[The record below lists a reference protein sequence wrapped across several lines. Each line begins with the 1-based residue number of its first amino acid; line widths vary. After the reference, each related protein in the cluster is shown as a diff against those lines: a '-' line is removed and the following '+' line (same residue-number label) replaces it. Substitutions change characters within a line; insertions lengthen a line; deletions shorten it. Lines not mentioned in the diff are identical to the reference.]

1 MMLGQA
7 LIVLLL
13 SFVVGCATISRLP
26 SPPLN
31 ASVEMAG
38 GFETKIRIN
47 SNDLQASS
55 IMSAWISK
63 AVSASDGTV
72 DVIALSGGGAAGAF
86 GAGVIVGMGQ
96 AGQRPQFEIVTGVS
110 TGALLA
116 PFVFLGPAW
125 DEEITEIYTGP
136 DISTLVVRRGLG
148 APFHASLYR
157 THRFGEF
164 VQSHITPRFMEA
176 VAAESR
182 RGRLLLASTT
192 NVDTGV
198 STIWN
203 LGLIAQR
210 GGPQAR
216 QLFIDILVASSS
228 IPAVFPPKLIDVTS
242 NGNRYQEM
250 HVDGSVAVPFFVLP
264 EVMTLWSDPNNL
276 LKGAN
281 LYVVLNG
288 PLDTGPANRQLKT
301 TSLVVRSFEI
311 DQVFRARQNI
321 ALTIDFAKRNELNF
335 AFTRLPSSF
344 PYEGGLKMDRQTMR
358 ALFDQGLALA
368 TTRKAWLNSNDLI
381 LELGRREAAALP
393 LSSLTR
399 PN

>member
-1 MMLGQA
+1 
-7 LIVLLL
+7 
-13 SFVVGCATISRLP
+13 
-26 SPPLN
+26 
-31 ASVEMAG
+31 MAG
-38 GFETKIRIN
+38 GFENKIRIN
-47 SNDLQASS
+47 SNDLEASS

-63 AVSASDGTV
+63 AVSASDDTV
-72 DVIALSGGGAAGAF
+72 DIIALSGGGAAGAF
-86 GAGVIVGMGQ
+86 GAGVIVGMNQSGE
-96 AGQRPQFEIVTGVS
+96 RPRFEIVTGVS

-116 PFVFLGPAW
+116 PFLFLGPEW
-125 DEEITEIYTGP
+125 DEELTEIYTGP

-157 THRFGEF
+157 TVRFGQF
-164 VQSHITPRFMEA
+164 IQTHITPRFMEA
-176 VAAESR
+176 VAIESR

-216 QLFIDILVASSS
+216 QLFINILVASSS
-228 IPAVFPPKLIDVTS
+228 IPAVFPPQLIDVTS
-242 NGNRYQEM
+242 NGTRYQEM

-264 EVMTLWSDPNNL
+264 EAMTLWSDPNDL

-321 ALTIDFAKRNELNF
+321 ALKIDFAKRNGLTF

-358 ALFDQGLALA
+358 ALFDQGLALS
-368 TTRKAWLNSNDLI
+368 TTRKAWLNSTDLI
-381 LELGRREAAALP
+381 LELGRREAVVMLP
-393 LSSLTR
+393 PGLIN